1 MSPDRAA
8 VPSEDL
14 ALLVDRATSVGWE
27 RHLARRTRPT
37 AGKTVA
43 MFSWYRL
50 HRGTPCKP

>member
-27 RHLARRTRPT
+27 RHLVRRTRPT
-37 AGKTVA
+37 ARKTVA
-43 MFSWYRL
+43 MFY
-50 HRGTPCKP
+50 